1 MNSTRHTAQARPS
14 SRSSRQPRRAFVAGA
29 ALSAFALAL
38 GGAGCKP
45 KNLTFASLNP
55 ASGRLGG
62 GEEVRIRGTAMRTLM
77 NPQVRIGGHEA
88 TNVGVADDETLV
100 LTTPEGRE
108 ADLNRNI
115 DVSILTA
122 DGKSIVLRGA
132 WQYRPGAGQQSGPR
146 GPNDDLRRRL

>member
-1 MNSTRHTAQARPS
+1 MKSKRT
-14 SRSSRQPRRAFVAGA
+14 
-29 ALSAFALAL
+29 ALAL
-38 GGAGCKP
+38 LRARSLSLLGAAALATAFSQAACKP
-45 KNLTFASLNP
+45 KNLSFASLNP

-77 NPQVRIGGHEA
+77 NPQVRIGGREA

-108 ADLNRNI
+108 GDLNHDL

-122 DGKSIVLRGA
+122 DGKSIILRNA
-132 WQYRPGAGQQSGPR
+132 FRYMPGAGQQTGPR

>member
-1 MNSTRHTAQARPS
+1 MKSQRHTASVSSLSRPS
-14 SRSSRQPRRAFVAGA
+14 RALNAGVA
-29 ALSAFALAL
+29 AFALAVGL
-38 GGAGCKP
+38 GAAGCKP
-45 KNLTFASLNP
+45 KKLTFDSLNP
-55 ASGRLGG
+55 ASGRIGG

-108 ADLNRNI
+108 ADLNRSI

-132 WQYRPGAGQQSGPR
+132 WRYTPGAGQQTGPR